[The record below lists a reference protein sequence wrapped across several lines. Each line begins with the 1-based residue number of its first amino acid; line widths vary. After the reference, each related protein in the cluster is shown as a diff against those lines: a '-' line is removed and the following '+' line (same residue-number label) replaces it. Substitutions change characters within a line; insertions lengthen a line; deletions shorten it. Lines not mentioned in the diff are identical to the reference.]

1 VTVTVLIGTQWGD
14 EGKGKVTDVLS
25 NNMHVVVRY
34 QGGNNA
40 GHTVIVG
47 EECFKL
53 HLIPSGILY
62 PNVTCVIGNGVVVNP
77 EVLFEEIAMLQKR
90 GIKVTPD
97 QLKISHAAHVIL
109 PKYVELDKT
118 DEADLG
124 TKKIGTTQKGIGPTY
139 AAKTSRKGMRMGDF
153 LNQTLPE
160 ELKPYAHLTEK
171 IKTFVCDTTLFLDN
185 ALKNQKNILLEG
197 AQGTMLDLDH
207 GTYPFVTSSNP
218 SAGGACVGS
227 GIGPNKINEVIG
239 IVKAYSTRVGSGP
252 FVTELLDSTGDF
264 LQQEGQEIGTTTGRK
279 RRCGWLDLV
288 IVNHAVR
295 VNGLTQLIITK
306 MDVLDKLP
314 EIKVCTHYELNGKK
328 IDHLPFHLDEYE
340 KATAHYE
347 VFKGWNTS
355 TKEVENY
362 KDLPDLAKK
371 YLQFIEDQ
379 TGVKITMVSLG
390 AKRSQIITK

>member
-1 VTVTVLIGTQWGD
+1 
-14 EGKGKVTDVLS
+14 
-25 NNMHVVVRY
+25 
-34 QGGNNA
+34 
-40 GHTVIVG
+40 
-47 EECFKL
+47 
-53 HLIPSGILY
+53 
-62 PNVTCVIGNGVVVNP
+62 
-77 EVLFEEIAMLQKR
+77 
-90 GIKVTPD
+90 
-97 QLKISHAAHVIL
+97 
-109 PKYVELDKT
+109 
-118 DEADLG
+118 
-124 TKKIGTTQKGIGPTY
+124 
-139 AAKTSRKGMRMGDF
+139 
-153 LNQTLPE
+153 
-160 ELKPYAHLTEK
+160 
-171 IKTFVCDTTLFLDN
+171 
-185 ALKNQKNILLEG
+185 
-197 AQGTMLDLDH
+197 
-207 GTYPFVTSSNP
+207 
-218 SAGGACVGS
+218 VGS

-252 FVTELLDSTGDF
+252 FVTELLDATGDF

-355 TKEVENY
+355 TKEIENY